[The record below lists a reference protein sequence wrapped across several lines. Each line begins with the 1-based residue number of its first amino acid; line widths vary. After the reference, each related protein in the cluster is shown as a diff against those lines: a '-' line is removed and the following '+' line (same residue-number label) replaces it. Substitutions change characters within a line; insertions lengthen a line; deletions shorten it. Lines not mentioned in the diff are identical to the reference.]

1 MLVEQAMQ
9 LDLELLLHQDW
20 VVHPGLVRLAVGQMG
35 ELEVVVLHYYFQLLL
50 LQLHYFQFHL
60 RAVG

>member
-35 ELEVVVLHYYFQLLL
+35 ELEGVVLHYYFQFHYFQLLL
-50 LQLHYFQFHL
+50 L
-60 RAVG
+60 